1 MAEWFKA
8 FVKPVK
14 YNDKEAVEQLTD
26 VQEQLLEYSY
36 NIKPRFKASYPKG
49 ICSHRKSSI
58 QWYQL
63 ITR

>member
-8 FVKPVK
+8 YVKPVK

-49 ICSHRKSSI
+49 ICS
-58 QWYQL
+58 
-63 ITR
+63 